1 MFYCLWAHIHS
12 ENPFTFFLSRLQAR
26 MDAANQAKARGED
39 PRVHASEIKVM
50 VANIQKER
58 KEQQGGGATD
68 PIAGGDGSVEGHPG
82 PEVQGVKP
90 DLAPEATPEVTQV
103 VVTPETRL
111 EGGKPLPVAPD
122 AAAAASA
129 GPASVQLPK
138 QQQQQQAATGGRG
151 TKRGRDSKKEAGKGR
166 DDDDDDSGGGGDGDD
181 DGDGDEDGELDDE
194 VEAEA
199 VGVSAAEGSARQ
211 PPEPTLRWTEVRA
224 KVF

>member
-1 MFYCLWAHIHS
+1 
-12 ENPFTFFLSRLQAR
+12 

-39 PRVHASEIKVM
+39 PRVYASEIKVM

-68 PIAGGDGSVEGHPG
+68 PITGSGGSMEGHPG
-82 PEVQGVKP
+82 PEEQGVKP
-90 DLAPEATPEVTQV
+90 DLAPEVTPEVVTQ
-103 VVTPETRL
+103 ETKL
-111 EGGKPLPVAPD
+111 EVGTPLPVAPD